1 MLVMSGLYPLL
12 EMHSH
17 DPNGNPLAIY
27 GDPAYSHRIHLQC
40 PYKGANLTQAQLQ
53 FNKSM
58 SSVRVAVEWP
68 FGEIAT
74 YFAFND
80 FKKNLKI
87 GLQSVAKIYTVSC
100 LMFNAKTCLY
110 GSQTS
115 QFFRLVPPHLD
126 EYFSQSM

>member
-1 MLVMSGLYPLL
+1 MLAMSGLYPVL

-17 DPNGNPLAIY
+17 GPNGEPLAIY
-27 GDPAYSHRIHLQC
+27 GDPAYPHRVHLQC
-40 PYKGANLTQAQLQ
+40 PYKGANLSNVQQQ
-53 FNKSM
+53 FNKAM

-87 GLQSVAKIYTVSC
+87 GLQSVAKIYAVSC
-100 LMFNAKTCLY
+100 LIFNAKTCLY

-115 QFFRLVPPHLD
+115 QFFHLEPPSLD
-126 EYFSQSM
+126 EYFSQYE